1 MDLKR
6 AERAMQKM
14 HGNPIHA
21 PEFYE
26 EEAMRDD
33 TNDSINEDERV
44 KGTEK
49 AHSLARRFERLF
61 RKFAQLDAM
70 TDEDRRAWLRR
81 AHERYEHRS
90 PENSELDAPREGKEQ
105 SR

>member
-1 MDLKR
+1 MEQDKTDLR
-6 AERAMQKM
+6 RVERAMQKM
-14 HGNPIHA
+14 HG
-21 PEFYE
+21 
-26 EEAMRDD
+26 
-33 TNDSINEDERV
+33 NEDERV